1 MVAAIVTSL
10 VTCGLVASCSK
21 HAGTKSPAIAKPALK
36 LAVLA
41 VESDKFPKVA
51 EAATLSLAKARVTG
65 IDRVEVTKVS
75 LEVVQLS
82 IECVEATSDC
92 YEAVGKSLAANRL
105 LFAQVEPGPTAKPL
119 KKLRRGAKKPRDVR
133 VTVTLFDV
141 DTRLSTK
148 TAEKVFSTETEA
160 AAGIDGLIAEATGP

>member
-1 MVAAIVTSL
+1 MVATIVTCL
-10 VTCGLVASCSK
+10 VTCGLLASCSK
-21 HAGTKSPAIAKPALK
+21 HASTKSPTRDKPKLK

-41 VESDKFPKVA
+41 VESDRFPKVA

-65 IDRVEVTKVS
+65 IDRVEVSKVS

-82 IECVEATSDC
+82 IECVEQTPAC

-105 LFAQVEPGPTAKPL
+105 LFAQVEPGTP
-119 KKLRRGAKKPRDVR
+119 AKKPRRGKPLDVR

-141 DTRLSTK
+141 DTRLPTK
-148 TAEKVFSTETEA
+148 TAEKLFATETEA
-160 AAGIDGLIAEATGP
+160 TAGMDGLIAEATGP